1 MPLDLRL
8 VQALYDP
15 VYDVLLTFISVQ
27 RKAGFSQQIGQF
39 QLPEDGQLSGA
50 ARVPGTG
57 GAVDDDMVALDCDDP
72 PVAGHSPGRRIQVP
86 LANNDIVLFKKKV
99 VSLDLM
105 TQPLII
111 IQIAFDFVARQEI
124 GRASCRERVSS
135 EV

>member
-50 ARVPGTG
+50 IRLPGAG
-57 GAVDDDMVALDCDDP
+57 GAVNDNLVALDCNDSP
-72 PVAGHSPGRRIQVP
+72 AGGHSPGRRVQALP
-86 LANNDIVLFKKKV
+86 ANNDIVLFKKR
-99 VSLDLM
+99 S
-105 TQPLII
+105 
-111 IQIAFDFVARQEI
+111 
-124 GRASCRERVSS
+124 
-135 EV
+135 

>member
-86 LANNDIVLFKKKV
+86 LANNDIVLFKKR
-99 VSLDLM
+99 S
-105 TQPLII
+105 
-111 IQIAFDFVARQEI
+111 
-124 GRASCRERVSS
+124 
-135 EV
+135 